1 MIKGVMTRQRK
12 KEDNTYEKNKYKKCN
27 RSNNKDYSGED
38 RKSNRKGNKNNK
50 ESSYKKRCSKKE
62 VAETVFVQY
71 ASQEYDINEIKAAV
85 KKAWTEE
92 TDKKESDI
100 TEIQIY
106 VKPEE
111 AAAYYVVNG
120 EVAEGGNKILL

>member
-1 MIKGVMTRQRK
+1 MKRTSTKSVTESVTK
-12 KEDNTYEKNKYKKCN
+12 TTPAKTEKVTEKATKTTK
-27 RSNNKDYSGED
+27 RTTT
-38 RKSNRKGNKNNK
+38 RKSTV
-50 ESSYKKRCSKKE
+50 KKE
-62 VAETVFVQY
+62 VKETVFVQY
-71 ASQEYDINEIKAAV
+71 AGQEYDINEIRAAV

-92 TDKKESDI
+92 TGKKESDI

-120 EVAEGGNKILL
+120 EVTEGGNKILL

>member
-1 MIKGVMTRQRK
+1 MKRTNTKSVTEATTKTTPAKTEKVTEKATKTTKKAATKKGAV
-12 KEDNTYEKNKYKKCN
+12 
-27 RSNNKDYSGED
+27 
-38 RKSNRKGNKNNK
+38 
-50 ESSYKKRCSKKE
+50 KKE

-71 ASQEYDINEIKAAV
+71 AGQEYDINEIKAAV

-92 TDKKESDI
+92 TGKKESDI

-120 EVAEGGNKILL
+120 EVGEGGNKILL

>member
-1 MIKGVMTRQRK
+1 MKRTSTKSVTEAVTK
-12 KEDNTYEKNKYKKCN
+12 TTPAKTEKVTEKATKTTK
-27 RSNNKDYSGED
+27 RTTT
-38 RKSNRKGNKNNK
+38 RKSTV
-50 ESSYKKRCSKKE
+50 KKE
-62 VAETVFVQY
+62 VKETVFVQY
-71 ASQEYDINEIKAAV
+71 AGQEYDINEIRAAV

-92 TDKKESDI
+92 TGKKESDI

-120 EVAEGGNKILL
+120 EITEGGNKILL

>member
-1 MIKGVMTRQRK
+1 MKRTSTKSVTEAVTK
-12 KEDNTYEKNKYKKCN
+12 TTPAKTEKATEKATKTTK
-27 RSNNKDYSGED
+27 RTTT
-38 RKSNRKGNKNNK
+38 RKSTV
-50 ESSYKKRCSKKE
+50 KKE
-62 VAETVFVQY
+62 VKETVFVQY
-71 ASQEYDINEIKAAV
+71 AGQEYDINEIRAAV

-92 TDKKESDI
+92 TGKKESDI

-120 EVAEGGNKILL
+120 EVTEGGNKILL

>member
-1 MIKGVMTRQRK
+1 MKRTSTKSVTEAVTK
-12 KEDNTYEKNKYKKCN
+12 TTPAKTEKVTEKATK
-27 RSNNKDYSGED
+27 RTTT
-38 RKSNRKGNKNNK
+38 RKSTV
-50 ESSYKKRCSKKE
+50 KKE
-62 VAETVFVQY
+62 VKETVFVQY
-71 ASQEYDINEIKAAV
+71 AGQEYDINEIRAAV

-92 TDKKESDI
+92 TGKKESDI

-120 EVAEGGNKILL
+120 EVTEGGNKILL

>member
-1 MIKGVMTRQRK
+1 MKRTSTKSVTEAVTK
-12 KEDNTYEKNKYKKCN
+12 TTPAKTEKVTEKATKTTK
-27 RSNNKDYSGED
+27 RTTT
-38 RKSNRKGNKNNK
+38 RKSTV
-50 ESSYKKRCSKKE
+50 KKE
-62 VAETVFVQY
+62 VKETVFVQY
-71 ASQEYDINEIKAAV
+71 AGQEYDINEIRAAV

-92 TDKKESDI
+92 TGKKESDI

-120 EVAEGGNKILL
+120 EVTEGGNKLLL

>member
-1 MIKGVMTRQRK
+1 MKRTSTKSVTEAVTK
-12 KEDNTYEKNKYKKCN
+12 TTPAKTEKVTEKATKTTK
-27 RSNNKDYSGED
+27 RTTT
-38 RKSNRKGNKNNK
+38 RKSTV
-50 ESSYKKRCSKKE
+50 KKE
-62 VAETVFVQY
+62 VKETVFVQY
-71 ASQEYDINEIKAAV
+71 AGQEYDINEIRAAV

-92 TDKKESDI
+92 TGKKESDI

-120 EVAEGGNKILL
+120 EVTEGGNKILL

>member
-1 MIKGVMTRQRK
+1 MRRTNTKSVTEATTKTTPAKTEEVTTKTTKKTATKKGTVK
-12 KEDNTYEKNKYKKCN
+12 KEMT
-27 RSNNKDYSGED
+27 
-38 RKSNRKGNKNNK
+38 
-50 ESSYKKRCSKKE
+50 
-62 VAETVFVQY
+62 ETVFVQY
-71 ASQEYDINEIKAAV
+71 AGQEYNINEIRAAV

-92 TDKKESDI
+92 TGKKESDI

-120 EVAEGGNKILL
+120 EVTEGGSKILL

>member
-1 MIKGVMTRQRK
+1 MRRTNTKSVTEATTKTTPAKTEEITTKTTKKTATKKGTVK
-12 KEDNTYEKNKYKKCN
+12 KEMT
-27 RSNNKDYSGED
+27 
-38 RKSNRKGNKNNK
+38 
-50 ESSYKKRCSKKE
+50 
-62 VAETVFVQY
+62 ETVFVQY
-71 ASQEYDINEIKAAV
+71 AGQEYNINEIRAAV

-92 TDKKESDI
+92 TGKKESDI

-120 EVAEGGNKILL
+120 EVAEGGSKILL

>member
-1 MIKGVMTRQRK
+1 M
-12 KEDNTYEKNKYKKCN
+12 
-27 RSNNKDYSGED
+27 
-38 RKSNRKGNKNNK
+38 
-50 ESSYKKRCSKKE
+50 
-62 VAETVFVQY
+62 
-71 ASQEYDINEIKAAV
+71 

-92 TDKKESDI
+92 TGKKESDI

>member
-1 MIKGVMTRQRK
+1 MKRTNTKSVTEAATKTTPAKTEKVTEKATKTTK
-12 KEDNTYEKNKYKKCN
+12 KAATKK
-27 RSNNKDYSGED
+27 STV
-38 RKSNRKGNKNNK
+38 
-50 ESSYKKRCSKKE
+50 KKE
-62 VAETVFVQY
+62 VKETVFVQY
-71 ASQEYDINEIKAAV
+71 AGQEYDINEIRTAV

-92 TDKKESDI
+92 TGKKESDI

-120 EVAEGGNKILL
+120 EVTEGGNKILL

>member
-1 MIKGVMTRQRK
+1 MKRTSTKSVTEAVTK
-12 KEDNTYEKNKYKKCN
+12 TTPAKTEKVTEKATKTTK
-27 RSNNKDYSGED
+27 RTTT
-38 RKSNRKGNKNNK
+38 RKSTV
-50 ESSYKKRCSKKE
+50 KKE
-62 VAETVFVQY
+62 VKETVFVQY
-71 ASQEYDINEIKAAV
+71 AGQEYDINEIRAAV

-92 TDKKESDI
+92 TGKKESDI

>member
-1 MIKGVMTRQRK
+1 MKRINTKSVTEATTKTTPAKTEKVTEKATKTTKKAATK
-12 KEDNTYEKNKYKKCN
+12 KEMTE
-27 RSNNKDYSGED
+27 
-38 RKSNRKGNKNNK
+38 
-50 ESSYKKRCSKKE
+50 
-62 VAETVFVQY
+62 AVFVQY
-71 ASQEYDINEIKAAV
+71 AGQEYDINEIRAAV

-92 TDKKESDI
+92 TGKKESDI

-120 EVAEGGNKILL
+120 EVTEGGNKILL

>member
-1 MIKGVMTRQRK
+1 M
-12 KEDNTYEKNKYKKCN
+12 
-27 RSNNKDYSGED
+27 
-38 RKSNRKGNKNNK
+38 
-50 ESSYKKRCSKKE
+50 
-62 VAETVFVQY
+62 
-71 ASQEYDINEIKAAV
+71 

-120 EVAEGGNKILL
+120 EVGEGGNKILL

>member
-1 MIKGVMTRQRK
+1 MKRTSTKSVTEAVTK
-12 KEDNTYEKNKYKKCN
+12 TTPAKTEKVTEKATKTTK
-27 RSNNKDYSGED
+27 RTTT
-38 RKSNRKGNKNNK
+38 RKSTV
-50 ESSYKKRCSKKE
+50 KKE
-62 VAETVFVQY
+62 VKETVFVQY
-71 ASQEYDINEIKAAV
+71 AGQEYDINEIRAAV

-92 TDKKESDI
+92 TGRKENDI

-120 EVAEGGNKILL
+120 EVTEGGNKILL

>member
-1 MIKGVMTRQRK
+1 MKRTNTKSVTEATTKTTPAKTEKVTEKATKTTKKAATKKGAV
-12 KEDNTYEKNKYKKCN
+12 
-27 RSNNKDYSGED
+27 
-38 RKSNRKGNKNNK
+38 
-50 ESSYKKRCSKKE
+50 KKE

-71 ASQEYDINEIKAAV
+71 AGQEYDINEITDFNSLYDALKTIKEAV

>member
-1 MIKGVMTRQRK
+1 MKRTNTKSVTEATTKTTPAKTEKVTEKATKTTKRAAAK
-12 KEDNTYEKNKYKKCN
+12 KSTV
-27 RSNNKDYSGED
+27 
-38 RKSNRKGNKNNK
+38 
-50 ESSYKKRCSKKE
+50 KKE
-62 VAETVFVQY
+62 VAEAVFMQY
-71 ASQEYDINEIKAAV
+71 AGQEYDINEIKAAV

>member
-1 MIKGVMTRQRK
+1 MKITNTKSVTEATTKTTPAKTEKVTEKATKTTKTTK
-12 KEDNTYEKNKYKKCN
+12 KAATKK
-27 RSNNKDYSGED
+27 STV
-38 RKSNRKGNKNNK
+38 
-50 ESSYKKRCSKKE
+50 KKE
-62 VAETVFVQY
+62 VKETVFVQY
-71 ASQEYDINEIKAAV
+71 AGQEYDINEIRAAV

-92 TDKKESDI
+92 TGKKESDI

-120 EVAEGGNKILL
+120 EVTEGGNKILL

>member
-1 MIKGVMTRQRK
+1 MKRTNTKSVTEATTKTTPAKTEKVTEKATKTTKKAATKKGAV
-12 KEDNTYEKNKYKKCN
+12 
-27 RSNNKDYSGED
+27 
-38 RKSNRKGNKNNK
+38 
-50 ESSYKKRCSKKE
+50 KKE

-120 EVAEGGNKILL
+120 EVGEGGNKILL

>member
-1 MIKGVMTRQRK
+1 MKRTSTKSVTEAVTK
-12 KEDNTYEKNKYKKCN
+12 TTPAKTEKVTEKATKTTK
-27 RSNNKDYSGED
+27 RTTT
-38 RKSNRKGNKNNK
+38 RKSTV
-50 ESSYKKRCSKKE
+50 KKE
-62 VAETVFVQY
+62 VKETVFVQY
-71 ASQEYDINEIKAAV
+71 TGQEYDINEIRAAV

-92 TDKKESDI
+92 TGKKESDI

-120 EVAEGGNKILL
+120 EVTEGGNKILL

>member
-1 MIKGVMTRQRK
+1 MKRTSTKSVTEAVTK
-12 KEDNTYEKNKYKKCN
+12 TTPAKTEKVTEKATKTTK
-27 RSNNKDYSGED
+27 RTTT
-38 RKSNRKGNKNNK
+38 RKS
-50 ESSYKKRCSKKE
+50 SVKKE
-62 VAETVFVQY
+62 VKETVFVQY
-71 ASQEYDINEIKAAV
+71 AGQEYDINEIRAAV

-92 TDKKESDI
+92 TGKKESDI

-120 EVAEGGNKILL
+120 EVTEGGNKILL

>member
-1 MIKGVMTRQRK
+1 MKRTSTKSVTEAVTKTTPAKTEKVTEKATKTTKRTTTR
-12 KEDNTYEKNKYKKCN
+12 
-27 RSNNKDYSGED
+27 RSTV
-38 RKSNRKGNKNNK
+38 
-50 ESSYKKRCSKKE
+50 KKE
-62 VAETVFVQY
+62 VKETVFVQY
-71 ASQEYDINEIKAAV
+71 AGQEYDINEIRAAV

-92 TDKKESDI
+92 TGKKESDI

-120 EVAEGGNKILL
+120 EVTEGGNKILL

>member
-1 MIKGVMTRQRK
+1 MKRTNTKSVTEATTKTTPAKTEKVTEKATK
-12 KEDNTYEKNKYKKCN
+12 KAATKK
-27 RSNNKDYSGED
+27 STV
-38 RKSNRKGNKNNK
+38 
-50 ESSYKKRCSKKE
+50 KKE
-62 VAETVFVQY
+62 VKEVKETVFVQY
-71 ASQEYDINEIKAAV
+71 AGQEYDINEIRAAV

-92 TDKKESDI
+92 TGKKESDI

-120 EVAEGGNKILL
+120 EVTEGGNKILL

>member
-1 MIKGVMTRQRK
+1 MKRTSTKSVTEAVTK
-12 KEDNTYEKNKYKKCN
+12 TTPAKTEKVTGKATKTTK
-27 RSNNKDYSGED
+27 RTTT
-38 RKSNRKGNKNNK
+38 RKSTV
-50 ESSYKKRCSKKE
+50 KKE
-62 VAETVFVQY
+62 VKETVFVQY
-71 ASQEYDINEIKAAV
+71 AGQEYDINEIRAAV

-92 TDKKESDI
+92 TGKKESDI

-120 EVAEGGNKILL
+120 EVTEGGNKILL